1 MTLWWLDHPLA
12 SWQLPLLDEQDRS
25 PTSSPL
31 RGWAGAVLASSTW
44 ITLRYVITRDYV
56 TLRYVTVP
64 GGRLRVTQ
72 QPCLQVSIMIILG
85 LAQAASRLRPGA
97 SRLPKVAPQYI
108 SHSLREHPRLEQL
121 GQHVGTEAADVR
133 LELAW

>member
-1 MTLWWLDHPLA
+1 M
-12 SWQLPLLDEQDRS
+12 
-25 PTSSPL
+25 
-31 RGWAGAVLASSTW
+31 
-44 ITLRYVITRDYV
+44 

-121 GQHVGTEAADVR
+121 CQHVGTEAADVR
-133 LELAW
+133 LELAYEVLGSSARLPYSLPDSLTLFVLLSS